1 MQKNK
6 LPKRLFC
13 LLLMFGFLWINSG
26 EMWKHI
32 LPLKTAAG
40 STSKMKCVEGKGE
53 CVMEMSSRRILYAS
67 NSELP
72 LPMASTTKIVT
83 AATVLDTCSNLQET
97 ISIPKEAVGIEGS
110 SVYLKEND
118 RYTVEDLLYGL
129 MLRSGNDCAMAL
141 ALHCG
146 KTKENF
152 SKFMNITAQKAGAL
166 NSNFTNPHGLPQTEH
181 YTTAQDLCYITCYAM
196 ENPIYRQIVSTTYY
210 RPYNWKNKNKML
222 TIYEGANGGKTGYT
236 KEAGRCLVS
245 TAERDNMSLV
255 CTVLNCSTTYE
266 RSTELLDDAFL
277 NYKYVQIITENEA
290 FNIKSDGKEYVGYA
304 KQNFSYPLLE
314 DERSLLEIKT
324 YPIKNNNKHIK
335 KDEII
340 GQFEIYLAKRLLFS
354 GNLYKL

>member
-1 MQKNK
+1 
-6 LPKRLFC
+6 L
-13 LLLMFGFLWINSG
+13 
-26 EMWKHI
+26 
-32 LPLKTAAG
+32 
-40 STSKMKCVEGKGE
+40 
-53 CVMEMSSRRILYAS
+53 
-67 NSELP
+67 
-72 LPMASTTKIVT
+72 
-83 AATVLDTCSNLQET
+83 
-97 ISIPKEAVGIEGS
+97 
-110 SVYLKEND
+110 
-118 RYTVEDLLYGL
+118 
-129 MLRSGNDCAMAL
+129 
-141 ALHCG
+141 
-146 KTKENF
+146 
-152 SKFMNITAQKAGAL
+152 
-166 NSNFTNPHGLPQTEH
+166 
-181 YTTAQDLCYITCYAM
+181 
-196 ENPIYRQIVSTTYY
+196 
-210 RPYNWKNKNKML
+210 
-222 TIYEGANGGKTGYT
+222 ANGGKTGYT